1 MIWNFLILS
10 EILNFTENLKIRSR
24 FKNDYHRKQIAQ
36 KRQAPR
42 HFLTETKKYN
52 IQVQKWALFFPLI
65 QKKGVIQI

>member
-52 IQVQKWALFFPLI
+52 IQVQK
-65 QKKGVIQI
+65 